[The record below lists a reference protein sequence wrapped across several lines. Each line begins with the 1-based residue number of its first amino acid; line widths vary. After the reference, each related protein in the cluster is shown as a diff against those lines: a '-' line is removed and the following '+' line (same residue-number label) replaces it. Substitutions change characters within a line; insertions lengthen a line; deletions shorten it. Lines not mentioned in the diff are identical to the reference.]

1 MQSPDGARRPLT
13 WLRLQIVATLALML
27 ALLAIMAVIGVI
39 IPPVLIFAII
49 LGILAYALRRWA
61 PERRWLR
68 LVGALLA
75 LLVLLLNLPFIVE
88 DLLHPESAL
97 VFLPTAISVLSALV
111 AVLAGVA
118 GFMRA
123 AEGAARPVG
132 LGALAVAA
140 VLAVVAAGAAL
151 TLESDV
157 SHAGDVVIVAE
168 KVEYPEVV
176 QAKAGSV
183 AFFVENRDPFR
194 HTFAIES
201 LDVEVELPASTD
213 RRVVLDLPAGS
224 YDYKCTVPGHDQ
236 MAGVL
241 TVTP

>member
-39 IPPVLIFAII
+39 IPPVLIFAVI

-68 LVGALLA
+68 LVGAVLA

-97 VFLPTAISVLSALV
+97 VFLPTAISVLAALV
-111 AVLAGVA
+111 AVLAGVV
-118 GFMRA
+118 GFMRLS
-123 AEGAARPVG
+123 EGAARPVG
-132 LGALAVAA
+132 VGALAVAA

-157 SHAGDVVIVAE
+157 SQAGDVVIVAE
-168 KVEYPEVV
+168 EVEYPEAV
-176 QAKAGSV
+176 QATAGSV
-183 AFFVENRDPFR
+183 ALFVENRDPFR

-201 LDVEVELPASTD
+201 RDVEVELPASTD

-224 YDYKCTVPGHDQ
+224 YDFKCTVPGHDQ